1 MAGTKTIFKLAWILA
16 CFLGWYSNEPYELRA
31 AEGKGEKLTAPQLFP
46 EKTLAYVRVDDMRQL
61 RSAYEK
67 SSYGRLSNDEQLKPI
82 LGDFYGGLIKATEEM
97 TGVVGLNLD
106 EFLSIPSGEL
116 AFALLSPGKKAKP
129 AQVRNEEG
137 ELQDLPLVPPVVAM
151 MIDAGDEIASIQV
164 MLQRMGADAGQEAEH
179 LQKDVSGL
187 ILHSYQSKADESQQ
201 FSYFIDQG
209 VFIAC
214 TSMDYIQDL
223 AQIWLGEAGQRKTLA
238 DNQRFLTIMKR
249 CVGTEGERP
258 QISFYADPMAL
269 LRGIT
274 PASPQSAM
282 MLAML
287 PPLGLDGLEAIGGS
301 WIVAPADFD
310 SIGHI
315 HVLMSSPRRA
325 ILDLVRPKEGDVQPE
340 DWVPESVSGYMTIN
354 WDLQST
360 LKGIQQMFNQF
371 RGSNAWQNEVFG
383 PAADQLGFDIQ
394 EEIFDQLEGRIS
406 IMQGY
411 VRPVTAN
418 SQSTV
423 WGIRFKNIKQFESD
437 ILPKL
442 MEQAQQRGQV
452 TSEEIGKLTVQVLIP
467 SQSNRPENVV
477 VPLRDQ
483 ETCVTV
489 IDDYLV
495 VSDSRYMMQQVAD
508 VLEDPDLRLNQSLE
522 FQLIHDRITEQLQGK
537 NASAVTFDRPEQ
549 ALQQFYEMVRDPEN
563 RAKFREQSKNTPRR
577 DRPTGNAR
585 MDELRQ
591 RFAGSNPVL
600 TALEQAMEK
609 HELPPFAEISK
620 YMAPSGGYLVEEDSG
635 LHYTTFTLRRD

>member
-1 MAGTKTIFKLAWILA
+1 MAGTKAISQLAWILA
-16 CFLGWYSNEPYELRA
+16 SCLGWYFSEPYELRA
-31 AEGKGEKLTAPQLFP
+31 AEGKGERLTAPQLFP

-97 TGVVGLNLD
+97 TGVGGLNLD

-137 ELQDLPLVPPVVAM
+137 ELQNLPLVPPVVAM

-179 LQKDVSGL
+179 LQKEVGGL
-187 ILHSYQSKADESQQ
+187 ILHSFQSKTDESQQ

-223 AQIWLGEAGQRKTLA
+223 AQGWLGEAGQRKTLA

-269 LRGIT
+269 LRGLT

-340 DWVPESVSGYMTIN
+340 DWVPESVSGYLAIN
-354 WDLQST
+354 WALQST
-360 LKGIQQMFNQF
+360 LK
-371 RGSNAWQNEVFG
+371 
-383 PAADQLGFDIQ
+383 
-394 EEIFDQLEGRIS
+394 
-406 IMQGY
+406 
-411 VRPVTAN
+411 
-418 SQSTV
+418 
-423 WGIRFKNIKQFESD
+423 
-437 ILPKL
+437 
-442 MEQAQQRGQV
+442 
-452 TSEEIGKLTVQVLIP
+452 
-467 SQSNRPENVV
+467 
-477 VPLRDQ
+477 
-483 ETCVTV
+483 
-489 IDDYLV
+489 
-495 VSDSRYMMQQVAD
+495 
-508 VLEDPDLRLNQSLE
+508 
-522 FQLIHDRITEQLQGK
+522 
-537 NASAVTFDRPEQ
+537 
-549 ALQQFYEMVRDPEN
+549 
-563 RAKFREQSKNTPRR
+563 
-577 DRPTGNAR
+577 
-585 MDELRQ
+585 
-591 RFAGSNPVL
+591 
-600 TALEQAMEK
+600 
-609 HELPPFAEISK
+609 
-620 YMAPSGGYLVEEDSG
+620 
-635 LHYTTFTLRRD
+635 